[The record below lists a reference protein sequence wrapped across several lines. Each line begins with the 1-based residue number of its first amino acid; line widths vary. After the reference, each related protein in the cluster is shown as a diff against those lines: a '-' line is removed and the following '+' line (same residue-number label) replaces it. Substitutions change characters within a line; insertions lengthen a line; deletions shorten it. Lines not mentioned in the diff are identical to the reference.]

1 MPAGVPAGAV
11 IVPSVL
17 VCIPVGTFVHVSVTE
32 LVLGFAF
39 PLRVSFANT
48 LLVVPPLAP
57 LGMLKEAPSSL
68 CATIS
73 ETPTAMVTVAAEQL
87 LLFRFSQICYVSV

>member
-1 MPAGVPAGAV
+1 MPAGAV
-11 IVPSVL
+11 MVPSVL

-57 LGMLKEAPSSL
+57 LAIRKLSL
-68 CATIS
+68 LSPRAIIS
-73 ETPTAMVTVAAEQL
+73 ETPTATVTVAVEQL
-87 LLFRFSQICYVSV
+87 